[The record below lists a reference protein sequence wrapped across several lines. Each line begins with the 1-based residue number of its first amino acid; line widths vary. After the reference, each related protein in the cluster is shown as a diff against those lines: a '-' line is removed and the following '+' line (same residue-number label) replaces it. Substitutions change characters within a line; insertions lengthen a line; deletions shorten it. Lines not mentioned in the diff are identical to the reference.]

1 MNSQRLQKEYDKQY
15 KKFIDG
21 YEIVFLEA
29 DDCDKHGIMYWAE
42 CKNGIGGREWDIDK
56 IKLNHIK
63 DFKKKII

>member
-29 DDCDKHGIMYWAE
+29 DDCDEHGIMYWAE
-42 CKNGIGGREWDIDK
+42 CKNGIEVENGI
-56 IKLNHIK
+56 
-63 DFKKKII
+63 